1 MKPVPGAKKVG
12 EPLFLRCTLLWN
24 NQHNQDHTFLTPKCV
39 LVPLVNCSIM
49 PTSPLPQKTT
59 ALQVIWQ
66 FLVLYISAVTQCA
79 LCFLV
84 WLLSLSIIILRSI
97 HVVVYMNHCW
107 LVFHCMLLSTF
118 IYPFTCWWHL
128 HCFQSFG
135 IANKAA
141 MNVCVCVGVC
151 VCTLELKKMGTS
163 ALFERHC
170 LENKNTNHLL
180 KESICKL
187 HVCKGLVSKKK
198 YIYIYSI
205 SKNWWE

>member
-1 MKPVPGAKKVG
+1 MAGSDSHGSTNPTVNCVCKESRLCAPYENHPQTISSHPGAKKIMKKLSFMKPVPGAKKVG

-141 MNVCVCVGVC
+141 MNVCVCVCVC
-151 VCTLELKKMGTS
+151 VYIGT
-163 ALFERHC
+163 
-170 LENKNTNHLL
+170 
-180 KESICKL
+180 
-187 HVCKGLVSKKK
+187 
-198 YIYIYSI
+198 
-205 SKNWWE
+205 